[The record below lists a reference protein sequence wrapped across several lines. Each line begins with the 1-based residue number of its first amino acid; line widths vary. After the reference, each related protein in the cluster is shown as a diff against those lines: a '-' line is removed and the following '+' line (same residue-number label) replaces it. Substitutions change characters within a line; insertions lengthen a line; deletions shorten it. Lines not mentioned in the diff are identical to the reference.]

1 MSRVEGVEQL
11 NKNIQA
17 LSDRYGKKLADAIK
31 QGTLMVHGT
40 AVKSIQER
48 SPGQTVIRYTANRNA
63 YPHTAAAPGYAP
75 NTDTGR
81 LVSSIKFVFSQ
92 TNGEVSTNL
101 QYGKYLEFGTSRMA
115 ARPWLIPA
123 LEKNKG
129 DIINLIKKAV
139 S

>member
-31 QGTLMVHGT
+31 QGTLMVYST
-40 AVKSIQER
+40 AVKSIEED
-48 SPGQTVIRYTANRNA
+48 SPGTRVTRYTVNRTP
-63 YPHTAAAPGYAP
+63 YPHIAAAPGYAP
-75 NTDTGR
+75 NSDRGN
-81 LVSSIKFVFSQ
+81 LVRSIKFLFSK